1 MYHSESFYID
11 NSVKQICFTP
21 DVSSAFKILADN
33 GYCHICNY
41 EEKASYSE
49 KTIAFIRCTTGKGR
63 IEADG
68 KSFILKENE
77 YIFISFH
84 CIEKYKSLS
93 HLWGYEWVNFETA
106 GKYEFELNKIYTSN
120 VIEEEILAFDKLIS
134 AGKEADD
141 KDYINFLFLNLYYII
156 TKESGLYNNTLL
168 KTENIKL
175 IDEICAF
182 IQQKLFEKITVN
194 DVALFFNITPR
205 RLHQIFSK
213 ELGIS
218 PKQYL
223 VKKKM
228 EEGYRLLV
236 QTSYPINKIS
246 EALSF
251 SSAYHFSNEFKKI
264 FNQTP
269 TQVRNME

>member
-1 MYHSESFYID
+1 MYHSESFYTG

-21 DVSSAFKILADN
+21 NVSSAFKILADN
-33 GYCHICNY
+33 SYCHICNY

-63 IEADG
+63 IEAEG
-68 KSFILKENE
+68 KSFIIKENE

-93 HLWGYEWVNFETA
+93 HLWGYEWVNFETT

-141 KDYINFLFLNLYYII
+141 KNYINFLFLNLYYII
-156 TKESGLYNNTLL
+156 TKENGLYNNTLL
-168 KTENIKL
+168 KTENVKL

-182 IQQKLFEKITVN
+182 IQQKLFEKITVS

-205 RLHQIFSK
+205 RLHQIFLK
-213 ELGIS
+213 KLGIS

-236 QTSYPINKIS
+236 QTSYPVNKIS

>member
-1 MYHSESFYID
+1 
-11 NSVKQICFTP
+11 FTP
-21 DVSSAFKILADN
+21 IVSSAYKILADSS
-33 GYCHICNY
+33 YYHICGD

-49 KTIAFIRCTTGKGR
+49 KTIAFIRCTTGCGK
-63 IEADG
+63 IYANE
-68 KSFILKENE
+68 KSFDIKENE
-77 YIFISFH
+77 YTFINFH
-84 CIEKYKSLS
+84 SIEKYKSLT
-93 HLWGYEWVNFETA
+93 HLWGYDWVNFEA
-106 GKYEFELNKIYTSN
+106 NINNEFEFNKIYTS
-120 VIEEEILAFDKLIS
+120 EISENESHAFEKLII
-134 AGKEADD
+134 AGKKAED
-141 KDYINFLFLNLYYII
+141 KSYINSLFLNFFYIV
-156 TKESGLYNNTLL
+156 TKENQSDNNILAKSKNT
-168 KTENIKL
+168 KL

-194 DVALFFNITPR
+194 DVAVFFNVTPR

-218 PKQYL
+218 PKQYI
-223 VKKKM
+223 VNKKM

-251 SSAYHFSNEFKKI
+251 SSAYHFSNEFKKT

>member
-1 MYHSESFYID
+1 MYHSESFYAG
-11 NSVKQICFTP
+11 NSVKYIHFTAE
-21 DVSSAFKILADN
+21 VSSAFKILADN
-33 GYCHICNY
+33 GYYHICNY
-41 EEKASYSE
+41 EEKASYSK
-49 KTIAFIRCTTGKGR
+49 KTIAFIRCIAGSGK
-63 IEADG
+63 IDTNG

-77 YIFISFH
+77 YIFINFH

-93 HLWGYEWVNFETA
+93 HLWEYEWVNFETA
-106 GKYEFELNKIYTSN
+106 GEYEFELNKIYNAHIT
-120 VIEEEILAFDKLIS
+120 EEELLAFDKFIS
-134 AGKEADD
+134 AGKESND
-141 KDYINFLFLNLYYII
+141 KGYINYLFLSLFYII
-156 TKESGLYNNTLL
+156 TKESRLDSSKLS
-168 KTENIKL
+168 KSKSIRL

-182 IQQKLFEKITVN
+182 IQQKIYEKITVN
-194 DVALFFNITPR
+194 DVAIFFNITPR
-205 RLHQIFSK
+205 RLHQIFSE

-218 PKQYL
+218 PKQYII
-223 VKKKM
+223 KKKM
-228 EEGYRLLV
+228 EEGYRILV

>member
-1 MYHSESFYID
+1 MYHSESFFVD
-11 NSVKQICFTP
+11 NSVKCFNFTP
-21 DVSSAFKILADN
+21 IVSSAFKILADSS
-33 GYCHICNY
+33 YHHICSD

-49 KTIAFIRCTTGKGR
+49 KTIAFIRCTTGCGR
-63 IEADG
+63 IYANG
-68 KSFILKENE
+68 KSFDLKENE
-77 YIFISFH
+77 YIFINFRN
-84 CIEKYKSLS
+84 IEKYKSLS
-93 HLWGYEWVNFETA
+93 YLWGYNWVNFEA
-106 GKYEFELNKIYTSN
+106 NINNEFEFCKIYTS
-120 VIEEEILAFDKLIS
+120 EISEDETLAFEKFIA

-141 KDYINFLFLNLYYII
+141 KSYINSLFLNFFYIA
-156 TKESGLYNNTLL
+156 TKENPNDNNR
-168 KTENIKL
+168 KSESKNIKL

-218 PKQYL
+218 PKQYI
-223 VKKKM
+223 VNKKM

-251 SSAYHFSNEFKKI
+251 SSAYHFSNEFKKT